1 MDGGNTTTGGF
12 VDTGN
17 VKKSLSNLT
26 QNGFIQHVTRF
37 DRETKSELSNLM
49 QYLVIAIIPIYLLN
63 KTLNKFLPEYDETKG
78 NIELL
83 GEVIINSI
91 CLLLGI
97 YVIHRIVCYLPTFSG
112 ENLAEINFM
121 NIVLMIVF
129 LGMNSENGKKI
140 NLVYER
146 LFGDK
151 VEEKQEKKDGS
162 VVKVSQ
168 PLSGN
173 GGMQAPIPT
182 HQASRA
188 DYLGQHD
195 QMTAPQ
201 NNVVQQIHENPASQM
216 GGGMPNVGGNG
227 FGGDASPGMIEPM
240 AANSAFGS
248 AFSNF

>member
-1 MDGGNTTTGGF
+1 
-12 VDTGN
+12 
-17 VKKSLSNLT
+17 
-26 QNGFIQHVTRF
+26 
-37 DRETKSELSNLM
+37 
-49 QYLVIAIIPIYLLN
+49 
-63 KTLNKFLPEYDETKG
+63 
-78 NIELL
+78 
-83 GEVIINSI
+83 
-91 CLLLGI
+91 
-97 YVIHRIVCYLPTFSG
+97 
-112 ENLAEINFM
+112 M

-162 VVKVSQ
+162 VVKVS
-168 PLSGN
+168 LSGN

-182 HQASRA
+182 HQGCA

-195 QMTAPQ
+195 QMIAPQ